1 MSTSVTDDLQTTTA
15 TPDDAPL
22 PGATAAEAPAAQA
35 AGDERVARFIDISSL
50 KKTFSGDG
58 APVFALCGLD
68 LTVAEGTFLGV
79 MGQSGSGKSTLLSI
93 LGGLTHP
100 TAGSISVDGID
111 LYKLPGERLADF
123 RREYLGFVF
132 QSFNLVPYLTALE
145 NVTLP
150 LAVKKMPGAEKRRRA
165 LDVLEHVGLV
175 DRAGHLPGKLSG
187 GEQERVAIARAL
199 VNEPPLILADEPTG
213 ALDTETTVEIMDVFA
228 GLHREGITIVMV
240 THNPE
245 IQRYFDRIIVL
256 RDGRL
261 DCELPACDVDTPL

>member
-1 MSTSVTDDLQTTTA
+1 MMSTTVTDHDTTSALETA
-15 TPDDAPL
+15 GHAGPV
-22 PGATAAEAPAAQA
+22 AAAFETEE
-35 AGDERVARFIDISSL
+35 DRRARFIEVRGL
-50 KKTFSGDG
+50 VKTFTGDG
-58 APVFALCGLD
+58 AAVQAVRGLD
-68 LTVAEGTFLGV
+68 LTVPEGSFLGV
-79 MGQSGSGKSTLLSI
+79 MGQSGSGKSTLLAM

-100 TAGSISVDGID
+100 TSGAICVDGID
-111 LYKLPGERLADF
+111 LYALPGERLADF

-132 QSFNLVPYLTALE
+132 QAFNLVPYLTAVE

-150 LAVKKMPGAEKRRRA
+150 LAVKKMPAAKKRERA
-165 LDVLEHVGLV
+165 LEVLERVGLA

-213 ALDTETTVEIMDVFA
+213 ALDTETTVEIMDLFA
-228 GLHREGITIVMV
+228 ELHREGNTIVMV

-245 IQRYFDRIIVL
+245 IQSYFDRTIVL

-261 DCELPACDVDTPL
+261 DCDLPACAPHTPL